1 MLALWVALE
10 IIFITTC
17 ICTSTFSR
25 RNFKKTA
32 LISFVIMGL
41 SASALIICLIAEICN
56 DASNPVIWINL
67 GIFIPILTDVIFKYF
82 NFYHRFKTFANM
94 AMLVAMVICL
104 ILLIVSC
111 SVDCGE
117 FVECKT
123 HVTTS
128 TVKILSATDG
138 TMVNG
143 SMSGSGFLVWHV
155 SGSVSEKPVY
165 RYYYQIADGGMKL
178 GEIPAKSTTIYYIE
192 DGKEPYIEVITSI
205 PCDGFYSNYPD
216 NHNLGESSTTYKLYV
231 PKGSILENF
240 QFDGS

>member
-17 ICTSTFSR
+17 ICTSAFSK
-25 RNFKKTA
+25 RNFKKAA
-32 LISFVIMGL
+32 LVSFVIMGL

-56 DASNPVIWINL
+56 DASNPIIWINL
-67 GIFIPILTDVIFKYF
+67 GIFIPILTNVVLKYF
-82 NFYHRFKTFANM
+82 NFYPRFKTFANITIL
-94 AMLVAMVICL
+94 AAMVICL
-104 ILLIVSC
+104 ILFIVSAI
-111 SVDCGE
+111 VDCGE
-117 FVECKT
+117 LVECKT

-143 SMSGSGFLVWHV
+143 SMSGSGFIVWHV
-155 SGSVSEKPVY
+155 SGSVSETPVY
-165 RYYYQIADGGMKL
+165 RYYYKTADGGMKL
-178 GEIPAKSTTIYYIE
+178 GEIPTKSTTIYYIE

-205 PCDGFYSNYPD
+205 PCNGFYSNYPD
-216 NHNLGESSTTYKLYV
+216 DHFLDKSSTTYKLYV